1 MSLLPTYKETQ
12 KRRFLTPGVF
22 DSYFHKGITAGL
34 FMFFVILIVAKKL
47 RVGPNNNCAQTI
59 DRSMLNSDE
68 LKFFFTLKDSMML
81 KHITLSITLQNENT
95 FRINLATWLRML
107 QSAE

>member
-68 LKFFFTLKDSMML
+68 LKFFFTLKDS
-81 KHITLSITLQNENT
+81 
-95 FRINLATWLRML
+95 
-107 QSAE
+107 